1 MKRYFRAPWLSVIGD
16 KQHHQC
22 VERFH
27 LQGIHERFAR
37 SKALSLR
44 YPPSGQQHRILCQRP
59 GLHRAPLQLLPSLR
73 NVLTDIPFYKETKE
87 IINP

>member
-44 YPPSGQQHRILCQRP
+44 YPPSGQQHRNSVNAQGYTERRYNSIPRYVMF
-59 GLHRAPLQLLPSLR
+59 SLAYR
-73 NVLTDIPFYKETKE
+73 FTKK
-87 IINP
+87 PKK